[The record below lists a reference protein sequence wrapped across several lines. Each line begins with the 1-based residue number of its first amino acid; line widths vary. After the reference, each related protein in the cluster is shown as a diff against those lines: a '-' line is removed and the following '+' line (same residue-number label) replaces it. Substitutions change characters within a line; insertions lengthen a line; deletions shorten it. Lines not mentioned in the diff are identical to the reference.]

1 MKRSRIHH
9 GILTLLCLLAG
20 MIALTGCGDDFKPVA
35 KDDIPPFKRFLYPT
49 ASDSVIKS
57 VERTYDAKGRL
68 TGTHT
73 YEFDDR
79 DRLTADIDSLPEGKV
94 SGWLISYGGDGRPQ
108 LRFAEKADSFKNSRT
123 TYYREGNL
131 KEIIYT
137 TDSAGEYPKSVY
149 RYTSTIAGDIVPER
163 RIDCKSEKGQE
174 IVTEYTFVNSLG
186 KPVLSAMKVTDGRD
200 VEETI
205 FSDDGKSIK
214 EILISKWNKKKTRL
228 NPVNRYTYEYETDT
242 LGHWIKATVLNSKG
256 KSVKTIEREYHTP
269 TSLLAAKT
277 AEINERYNYE
287 SDSGFLVNYWKSIR
301 HRFALV
307 DAKSNAPSWV
317 LYLIILLLTGGY
329 MWFAIRW
336 ININT
341 EFLDIWQPRLPSGMY
356 RIWMFNKE
364 PYINILL
371 ITGCLIVSFL
381 AAMLTLISVGLL
393 TYGIL
398 WLFKGMLIV
407 LVWVGW
413 IMLVLAIIFFF
424 SDWTYAI
431 VCGIVAAIIL
441 FSRETIARIG
451 QASVDW
457 GFDFMHNLNFFD
469 WTLNIFKD
477 LWDVLLIL
485 FIGPAVIFLVIAALL
500 IVLMGVLMGF
510 EWLVMK
516 IYDIKRPCPSCGST
530 KGFVYMADNYNTHP
544 VGLHPGIYGVFH
556 QTNPATHKRLPTM
569 IFNGKAKLRRRCV
582 NCRNVEEHAG
592 RKSFGTEKHI
602 GIVGHRA
609 SGKTYFLYS
618 ELDRML
624 KTTKATQTDAT
635 DDTRIT
641 DVAARIQKG
650 GNVQTDQRQW
660 FKAVQVMLPRKVV
673 TIPWHLFF
681 YDVAGENFDTNAS
694 RTPTALEFY
703 KNVESIIFIIDPS
716 MVDPLMPGVSQKAK
730 GWIKARN
737 EREHSSP
744 ASTYSRLT
752 SILEEQ
758 GRKLKNINFYFL
770 LTKSDLGYLDG
781 KSPREYIEEELGL
794 TETVNQ
800 AVNKFRKVDF
810 GAVTVKDMK
819 DAEILRE
826 VLSGLGVDI

>member
-1 MKRSRIHH
+1 MKRFIYPSW
-9 GILTLLCLLAG
+9 LLSLLCMLLAAL
-20 MIALTGCGDDFKPVA
+20 ALTGCGDDFKPVA
-35 KDDIPPFKRFLYPT
+35 KDDIVPFKRFLFPT
-49 ASDSVIKS
+49 ASDSVVKS

-73 YEFDDR
+73 YEFDER
-79 DRLTADIDSLPEGKV
+79 DRLTADIDSLPDGTV

-108 LRFAEKADSFKNSRT
+108 LRFAEKTDSFKNTRS

-137 TDSAGEYPKSVY
+137 TDSAGEYPRSEY
-149 RYTSTIAGDIVPER
+149 IYTSTLADRSVPEQR
-163 RIDCKSEKGQE
+163 TDRKSEKGQE
-174 IVTEYTFVNSLG
+174 VVTEYTFRNSLG
-186 KPVLSAMKVTDGRD
+186 KPVLSAMKVTTGRD
-200 VEETI
+200 VEETL
-205 FSDDGKSIK
+205 FSDDGNAIK
-214 EILISKWNKKKTRL
+214 EVQVSKWNKKKTRL
-228 NPVNRYTYEYETDT
+228 NPVNKYTYEYETDS
-242 LGHWIKATVLNSKG
+242 LGHWIKATVLNSRG
-256 KSVKTIEREYHTP
+256 KTVKTIEREYHTP
-269 TSLLAAKT
+269 GSVLAAKT
-277 AEINERYNYE
+277 AEINDRYAAD
-287 SDSGFLVNYWKSIR
+287 SDVGFFKNYWNSIK

-317 LYLIILLLTGGY
+317 LYLIILLLTGLY
-329 MWFAIRW
+329 TWLAIRW
-336 ININT
+336 IGENT
-341 EFLDIWQPRLPSGMY
+341 FIFEEWRPRTSLGMY
-356 RIWMFNKE
+356 RLWMFNKE
-364 PYINILL
+364 PYINVLT
-371 ITGCLIVSFL
+371 ITGCLIASFL
-381 AAMLTLISVGLL
+381 VAMLTLISVGLL

-398 WLFKGMLIV
+398 WLFKAILIV

-413 IMLVLAIIFFF
+413 IMLVLAIVFFF
-424 SDWTYAI
+424 SDWIYAI
-431 VCGIVAAIIL
+431 VCGIIAAIIL
-441 FSRETIARIG
+441 LSRETIARIG

-485 FIGPAVIFLVIAALL
+485 FIGPAVIFLAIAALF
-500 IVLMGVLMGF
+500 IVLMGLLMGI

-516 IYDIKRPCPSCGST
+516 VYDIKRPCPSCGST
-530 KGFVYMADNYNTHP
+530 KGFVYLADNYNAHP

-556 QTNPATHKRLPTM
+556 QTNPTTYKRLPTM
-569 IFNGKAKLRRRCV
+569 IFNGKARLKRRCL

-592 RKSFGTEKHI
+592 GKSFGTEKHV
-602 GIVGHRA
+602 GIVGHRS

-618 ELDRML
+618 ELDSMI

-635 DDTRIT
+635 DDTRIV
-641 DVAARIQKG
+641 DVASRIQKG
-650 GNVQTDQRQW
+650 ANVQTDQRQW
-660 FKAVQVMLPRKVV
+660 FKAVQIMLPRKVV

-681 YDVAGENFDTNAS
+681 YDVAGENFDTNVS

-703 KNVESIIFIIDPS
+703 KNVESIVFIIDPS

-730 GWIKARN
+730 AWIKGRN
-737 EREHSSP
+737 ESEHSSP

-752 SILEEQ
+752 SILEEH
-758 GRKLKNINFYFL
+758 GRKLKNINFFFL

-781 KSPREYIEEELGL
+781 KTPREYIEEELGL

-800 AVNKFRKVDF
+800 AVNKFRNVGF

-819 DAEILRE
+819 EPRILKE
-826 VLSGLGVDI
+826 VLSGLGVDM